1 MSETNSPAEDIAQV
15 FIDYCEVNKY
25 QVKRS
30 EEPNN
35 LKLKISNL
43 RDRTFVNI
51 YHTSKIV
58 VQGSQ
63 SALKS
68 EMDELKMKFDDD
80 PNSFIRSEVPITK
93 SCTQRYDIILP
104 DLRNKIKELLNEI
117 GGISEISNNPN
128 GHIEYIAKVKRNG
141 FSLTLIQYKNGTL
154 LLQGKTNHLFEE
166 CCDHIEKI
174 AKPTDKEVI
183 ARFISSDEK
192 SLELF
197 SEKYS
202 PQLIDSAEKI
212 VKEKIGEVY
221 EFLEPHDKKWF
232 VASECLCLTKIP
244 LPEFSP
250 MVMPASKAFE
260 GFAKKLLI
268 GIGLVEQDHF
278 KTKNSSF
285 SPLNTVKDPKR
296 IVICEKEKY
305 AETWLK
311 ELSVCLE
318 FNRNFMMHSDDSK
331 ITKVNSLEE
340 AEKKVEKI
348 FTDTKEIF
356 EYFNDNVCNL
366 SK

>member
-1 MSETNSPAEDIAQV
+1 MSETNSPAENIAQV
-15 FIDYCEVNKY
+15 FIDYCEGKQY
-25 QVKRS
+25 QVKPS

-43 RDRTFVNI
+43 KDITFVNI

-63 SALKS
+63 TALKY
-68 EMDELKMKFDDD
+68 EMDELKRKFDDD
-80 PNSFIRSEVPITK
+80 PNSFLMSKVPITK
-93 SCTQRYDIILP
+93 ACTQRYEIILP
-104 DLRNKIKELLNEI
+104 DLINKIRELLNEI
-117 GGISEISNNPN
+117 GGILEISNNPKDN
-128 GHIEYIAKVKRNG
+128 IEYIAKVKRNG

-166 CCDHIEKI
+166 CCDLIEQI

-197 SEKYS
+197 SERYS

-212 VKEKIGEVY
+212 VKDKIGDVY

-268 GIGLVEQDHF
+268 GIGLVDQDHF
-278 KTKNSSF
+278 KTKKGNF
-285 SPLNTVKDPKR
+285 SPLNNVNDPKR
-296 IVICEKEKY
+296 KAICEKEKY
-305 AETWLK
+305 VETELK
-311 ELSVCLE
+311 KLSLCLE
-318 FNRNFMMHSDDSK
+318 IYRNFMMHSDESE
-331 ITKVNSLEE
+331 ITKINSLEE
-340 AEKKVEKI
+340 AKKAVEKI
-348 FTDTKEIF
+348 FNDTKEIF
-356 EYFNDNVCNL
+356 EYFNNNVCNL